1 MTSRVLLGGSN
12 VVPMINLIDGHATSY
27 YEDFFIYHNDGNN
40 TYVLTPQFNY
50 TNNLRMNFMIVIETE
65 PYYFMCYTPV
75 IFNPPNGVS
84 VTHIPKQLVYNQLN
98 THIFNTI
105 EILILL
111 TYEFNDIELTC
122 NNFPNNNGVIFHIN
136 EESQVEFKEM
146 LTDNT
151 QDDIKLQL
159 ISNNEPLTLTLL
171 KSLYGNISLSLDW
184 VCF

>member
-1 MTSRVLLGGSN
+1 
-12 VVPMINLIDGHATSY
+12 
-27 YEDFFIYHNDGNN
+27 
-40 TYVLTPQFNY
+40 
-50 TNNLRMNFMIVIETE
+50 MNFMIVIYTE
-65 PYYFMCYTPV
+65 PYYFMYYTPV
-75 IFNPPNGVS
+75 GFYQPDGVS
-84 VTHIPKQLVYNQLN
+84 VTHIQKPLIYNQLN
-98 THIFNTI
+98 THIFDTI

-159 ISNNEPLTLTLL
+159 ISNKEPLTLTLL
-171 KSLYGNISLSLDW
+171 KSLYGNISLSHDW